1 MNTRLIKQSAR
12 RWALCLMAGLT
23 LISCS
28 KKEVVEVPVGKVKQG
43 DLYLD
48 VYETG
53 DVQAINSINI
63 VSPEISYRF
72 GAMKITDMVSDGTK
86 VEAGDVVLQ
95 FDPAEVK
102 KSIVDAEARLEMTK
116 AELEKLKAQHQ
127 SDMESLKA
135 DYEVSRIAQ
144 EISRI
149 QLESAGYEADI
160 RKKEIQLNLDKAEI
174 ALAKAKDQIANT
186 VKIQAEEIKQKN
198 LSIERDQTR
207 LDEAYKTL
215 DMMRLTAP
223 SPGIAII
230 SRNYTSGNKYQVGDQ
245 TYSGYP
251 LIQLPDLS
259 KLKATVQINEVDIS
273 KITKGLQVQI
283 KPDAFSDSTYIGE
296 VMSVANLATNK
307 TGSTKIKVFPVD
319 IQINN
324 SGGKLMPGMTVSCR
338 ILIKKLNNVVYIP
351 LEALRTEAAQEFV
364 YKKKGTTY
372 AKVLVETGESN
383 SDFVVITKGLEVGD
397 VIALA
402 DPTGQKSETD
412 KSSKKGTNKK

>member
-1 MNTRLIKQSAR
+1 MHVTKQSAR
-12 RWALCLMAGLT
+12 RWSLYLLAGLT

-28 KKEVVEVPVGKVKQG
+28 KKEVVEVPVGKVRQG

-48 VYETG
+48 VFETG
-53 DVQAINSINI
+53 DVQAIKSINI
-63 VSPEISYRF
+63 LSPEISYRF
-72 GAMKITDMVSDGTK
+72 GAMKITDMVKDGTK
-86 VEAGDVVLQ
+86 VEAGDVVLE

-102 KSIVDAEARLEMTK
+102 KSIVDAESRLEMTQ
-116 AELEKLKAQHQ
+116 AELVKLKAQQ
-127 SDMESLKA
+127 ESDLESLRA
-135 DYEVSRIAQ
+135 DYEVTRISQ

-160 RKKEIQLNLDKAEI
+160 KKKEIQLNLDKAEI

-186 VKIQAEEIKQKN
+186 IKIQAEEIKQKN
-198 LSIERDQTR
+198 LSIEQDQKR
-207 LDEAYKTL
+207 IDEAYETL
-215 DMMRLTAP
+215 DKMRLVAP

-230 SRNYTSGNKYQVGDQ
+230 SRNYTSGTKYQVGDQ

-251 LIQLPDLS
+251 LIQLPDMS

-273 KITKGLQVQI
+273 KITKGLKVEI

-296 VMSVANLATNK
+296 VLSVANLATNK

-319 IQINN
+319 IVISN

-338 ILIKKLNNVVYIP
+338 ILIQKLDNVVYIP
-351 LEALRTEAAQEFV
+351 LDGLKTEGAQEFV
-364 YKKKGTTY
+364 FKKKGASFT
-372 AKVLVETGESN
+372 KVPVETGSSN

-402 DPTGQKSETD
+402 DPINQNNA
-412 KSSKKGTNKK
+412 TNKK